1 MKRLC
6 ETMLFYTYSLC
17 LYFYL
22 QSYRQTYTH
31 IFTHIYELFLEQVK
45 ALFNRNAAA
54 FVVQVTVMLNE
65 LAYYHHSS
73 LGT

>member
-17 LYFYL
+17 LYFYP
-22 QSYRQTYTH
+22 QSYRQTYA
-31 IFTHIYELFLEQVK
+31 HIYELFLEQVK